1 MGEFTC
7 GSEGYPGTN
16 HFKETCKGSEV
27 INKAAA
33 GTTAYQ
39 WRVGGDQEASEAFA
53 AAGSGVTHVWL
64 SVGGNDFQSPAEGG
78 GGPGSDSAACKMST
92 ADLSSRMQS
101 AIDGVN
107 AAATANSMANI
118 KIIVTGY
125 CVPMGAVLA
134 EIGCA
139 KDDMA
144 TLTSAYT
151 KMAADN
157 ANVEFHDISAQCQQK
172 KEYFISDGLHLNA
185 KGYCKSLS
193 LSTVQTA
200 FGCGEKTY
208 DCATVK
214 STACDGKESTSAVG
228 NVPGSGLNLGH
239 GMTWVTLGAA
249 VTATMMALAL

>member
-1 MGEFTC
+1 
-7 GSEGYPGTN
+7 
-16 HFKETCKGSEV
+16 
-27 INKAAA
+27 
-33 GTTAYQ
+33 
-39 WRVGGDQEASEAFA
+39 
-53 AAGSGVTHVWL
+53 
-64 SVGGNDFQSPAEGG
+64 
-78 GGPGSDSAACKMST
+78 MST

-107 AAATANSMANI
+107 AAATANSMDNI
-118 KIIVTGY
+118 KIIMTGY

-134 EIGCA
+134 EIGCT

-157 ANVEFHDISAQCQQK
+157 ANVEFHDMSAQCQQK

-200 FGCGEKTY
+200 FGCGEKAY

-214 STACDGKESTSAVG
+214 STTCDGKESTSTVG
-228 NVPGSGLNLGH
+228 NDCGRH

>member
-1 MGEFTC
+1 MTRKPVKRLQRLVVGLLMF
-7 GSEGYPGTN
+7 GYPLVAMI
-16 HFKETCKGSEV
+16 S
-27 INKAAA
+27 
-33 GTTAYQ
+33 
-39 WRVGGDQEASEAFA
+39 RVLLKVSQHHQSAFVP
-53 AAGSGVTHVWL
+53 SSSCCSPNIDFL
-64 SVGGNDFQSPAEGG
+64 SLHCFFFCRSFPTGG

-107 AAATANSMANI
+107 AAATANSMDNI
-118 KIIVTGY
+118 KIIMTGY

-134 EIGCA
+134 EIGCT

-157 ANVEFHDISAQCQQK
+157 ANCEFHDMSAQCQQK

-200 FGCGEKTY
+200 FGCGEKAY

-214 STACDGKESTSAVG
+214 STTCDGKESTSTVG
-228 NVPGSGLNLGH
+228 NDCGRH

>member
-1 MGEFTC
+1 MKPLQRLVVGLLMFGC
-7 GSEGYPGTN
+7 PLVAMISRVLLKVSQHHPPRPLPHLPFLHLLPLPRYPCV
-16 HFKETCKGSEV
+16 HPIDV
-27 INKAAA
+27 
-33 GTTAYQ
+33 
-39 WRVGGDQEASEAFA
+39 VFA
-53 AAGSGVTHVWL
+53 LFFFCCRSFPT
-64 SVGGNDFQSPAEGG
+64 GG
-78 GGPGSDSAACKMST
+78 GGPGSDSAPCKMST
-92 ADLSSRMQS
+92 ANLSSRMQS

-107 AAATANSMANI
+107 AAAAANAMGSI
-118 KIIVTGY
+118 KIIMTGY

-134 EIGCA
+134 EIGCT
-139 KDDMA
+139 KDNMA

-157 ANVEFHDISAQCQQK
+157 ANVEFHDISTACQQK
-172 KEYFISDGLHLNA
+172 AEYFISDGLHLNA

-228 NVPGSGLNLGH
+228 NDGGSGRNLGH

-249 VTATMMALAL
+249 VSATMMALAL